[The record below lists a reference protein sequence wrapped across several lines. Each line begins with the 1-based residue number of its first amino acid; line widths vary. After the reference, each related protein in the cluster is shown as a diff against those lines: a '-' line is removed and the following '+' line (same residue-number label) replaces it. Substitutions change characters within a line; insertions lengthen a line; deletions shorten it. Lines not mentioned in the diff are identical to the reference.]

1 LPQQQIAESFTWTID
16 VVDTARFP
24 SPRRVEQVA
33 LGDFHG
39 ELGGVRRADSFSVP
53 FDCVYRWLLIPLYC
67 LKGTL

>member
-33 LGDFHG
+33 LGDFMASSAVCG
-39 ELGGVRRADSFSVP
+39 ELLVSVL
-53 FDCVYRWLLIPLYC
+53 FNCAYRWLLIPLYC
-67 LKGTL
+67 LKVIL